1 MSDKKDGIHIVMND
15 HSKIEN
21 SLLIGKVVY
30 QYDPNK
36 FIEKKYKDLTLQIQ
50 EAVANKEF
58 TSKASETDI
67 NDISDSEIINL
78 F

>member
-36 FIEKKYKDLTLQIQ
+36 FITWTYNFQ
-50 EAVANKEF
+50 
-58 TSKASETDI
+58 
-67 NDISDSEIINL
+67 
-78 F
+78 